1 MYKPLKYLLFV
12 AMIILAVRLMAHEF
26 WLQPS
31 KFIYKMGDVANIKF
45 NVGENFTG
53 DNWVGNHD
61 KINQLLHVSPKGLAT
76 DISERLGNNKGDSV
90 QLSIMEEGTHMI
102 LFNSKNS
109 FIKLKA
115 EKFNNYLK
123 EDGLQTAIDYR
134 KLHNEDSLEGKEYY
148 QRSVKT
154 ILQCGNATTNKCTR
168 RTQLPLDIVPEINP
182 YEPIILGRV
191 LEHNRWYT
199 IYFNKKPTVS
209 KEYNILPYLPDTLNV
224 PKYLLTD
231 TSVYL
236 IVTEIV
242 KTGKTWV
249 GKGGKVNVSVQSSI
263 PKVLFNNIRCR
274 NISNVSDTLSVSGDI
289 GCQ

>member
-12 AMIILAVRLMAHEF
+12 AMIILAVKLMAHEF

-31 KFIYKMGDVANIKF
+31 KFIYKMGDVANVKF
-45 NVGENFTG
+45 NVGENFNG

-115 EKFNNYLK
+115 EKFNDYLK

-199 IYFNKKPTVS
+199 IYFNKKP
-209 KEYNILPYLPDTLNV
+209 L
-224 PKYLLTD
+224 
-231 TSVYL
+231 
-236 IVTEIV
+236 
-242 KTGKTWV
+242 
-249 GKGGKVNVSVQSSI
+249 
-263 PKVLFNNIRCR
+263 PKVLVRYWCKKKDGTLVTKQQQSNKKGKVMFEHEDGQTM
-274 NISNVSDTLSVSGDI
+274 ISCVYMERIANDTTVHWQSYWGSASFEYRKGVLFAK
-289 GCQ
+289 QQN